1 MNSLPDVVR
10 ARLKELAKQFVRSL
24 PERLDAL
31 EAALKNLESLPDYD
45 HAAVFEAKNCVH
57 KLSGA
62 GATFGMMQ
70 LSNLSREMEIILGEC
85 LQKDELP
92 KNENVLALRELFA
105 KLKSEYD
112 RKQDELT
119 TVSRPE
125 APQTA
130 GASVEGIDMG
140 HDSNRVLCL
149 WENGETLYDD
159 LRDQL
164 GFFGFH
170 VLHVNSLEP
179 VQRVLTEG
187 KQVILT
193 LDVQHFMNDP
203 KTVDA
208 LGALNSTPE
217 ADRLRILFLS
227 EYDDFP
233 TRLAAVRNGGDA
245 FFAFPFDIPRLI
257 DKIDSLF
264 SSAADEPYHILIV
277 DDDPEQISYY
287 AMILQQAGMI
297 TSVVT
302 DPMNVIRVLV
312 ESKPELILM
321 DMYMPSCSGIEL
333 ASLIRQQ
340 DAFISI
346 PIIFLSIEKDVEKQL
361 FAIKRGGDDF
371 LTKPIKAEHLITS
384 VSIRAERTRQ
394 LRYFMERDSLT
405 GLLNHTQLKRRLVDE
420 LDRARRIGNP
430 MSFVMIDLDHFKS
443 VNDNYGHLT
452 GDRVIKALS
461 RLLQERLRKTD
472 TIGRYGGEE
481 FGVILFNS
489 NAENAERTMN
499 EIRESFSRI
508 RQRDGDKDFFVTLSC
523 GIASFPDYEDALK
536 IGEEADKALYA
547 AKRCGRNRTVVAG
560 RSV

>member
-1 MNSLPDVVR
+1 MSGLPDAVR
-10 ARLKELAKQFVRSL
+10 VRLKELARQFIRGL
-24 PERLDAL
+24 PERLGAL
-31 EAALKNLESLPDYD
+31 EKALLALDPLTTFD
-45 HAAVFEAKNCVH
+45 HAAIFEAKNGVH
-57 KLSGA
+57 KMSGA
-62 GATFGMMQ
+62 GATFGMLQ
-70 LSNLSREMEIILGEC
+70 LSNISREMEIILGGCLNNDRLPSADEKARLRDLFEK
-85 LQKDELP
+85 LQKEYERT
-92 KNENVLALRELFA
+92 NEEITNAWKPALKAADNSA
-105 KLKSEYD
+105 K
-112 RKQDELT
+112 
-119 TVSRPE
+119 
-125 APQTA
+125 
-130 GASVEGIDMG
+130 GISMG
-140 HDSNRVLCL
+140 MDSNRVLCL
-149 WENGETLYDD
+149 WESGVSLYDD

-170 VLHVNSLEP
+170 VLHVDSLLP
-179 VQRVLTEG
+179 VKQALSEG
-187 KQVILT
+187 KQIILT
-193 LDVQHFMNDP
+193 LDVQHFIKDLEI
-203 KTVDA
+203 VEALAVLRSSSDA
-208 LGALNSTPE
+208 
-217 ADRLRILFLS
+217 DKLRILFLS
-227 EYDDFP
+227 EYDDFS

-245 FFAFPFDIPRLI
+245 FFPFPFDIPRLI

-264 SSAADEPYHILIV
+264 SSSTNEPYHILIV

-321 DMYMPSCSGIEL
+321 DMYMPECSGIEL

-346 PIIFLSIEKDVEKQL
+346 PIMFLSIEKDVDKQL

-405 GLLNHTQLKRRLVDE
+405 GLLNHTQLNRRLVDE
-420 LDRARRIGNP
+420 LDRAKRIGNP

-452 GDRVIKALS
+452 GDRVLKALS

-481 FGVILFNS
+481 FSVILFNS
-489 NAENAERTMN
+489 SAENAERTMN
-499 EIRESFSRI
+499 EIRDSFSRI
-508 RQRDGDKDFFVTLSC
+508 RQRDGDRDFFVTFSC
-523 GIASFPDYEDALK
+523 GIASFPEFKEPLR
-536 IGEEADKALYA
+536 IGEEADKALYC
-547 AKRCGRNRTVVAG
+547 AKRNGRNRVVVAG
-560 RSV
+560 KEP